1 MLDVRATLRIHED
14 ICDACDMHIKQKV
27 KGIRDKF
34 VEDIIN
40 SDDVLQSVIDYIKN
54 DMTVWY
60 HVTTTNR
67 IVSTYHR
74 YDPDQFI
81 SKDWRDE
88 IRRLVDV
95 VFVKEAALRDKY
107 LDLLYSRPTDEEVE
121 EIRQYIESSHY
132 EIECSK

>member
-95 VFVKEAALRDKY
+95 VFVEEAALRDKY